1 MPVDIKGIEVALIK
15 TVRSAI
21 GSRLSTIGTGVNEK
35 ASVIR
40 SRSYSTGANE
50 TTPVFPDY
58 PYASVDYSRITDEG
72 YELTQRYY
80 DENDNY
86 VYQTHKIASYSV
98 RVFGTSKDDVL
109 GICNELHMK
118 LEIDGFRTMIE
129 TLSPTE
135 ARLRSKSD
143 IVFVASNM
151 EDKFREVASFDIIL
165 AVLDEVSVDIED
177 APPIENIVLDTSV
190 PQLGVQG
197 GLLSDEDIPD
207 PDLDVLVETEVTYP

>member
-1 MPVDIKGIEVALIK
+1 MPVDIRGIEIALVK
-15 TVRSAI
+15 TLRSAI
-21 GSRLSTIGTGVNEK
+21 GSRLSTIGSGVNEK

-40 SRSYSTGANE
+40 SRLYSQGTNE

-72 YELTQRYY
+72 YELSSRYY

-86 VYQTHKIASYSV
+86 VYQTHKIASYSL

-118 LEIDGFRTMIE
+118 LEMDNIRTMIE

-135 ARLRSKSD
+135 ARVRSKSD
-143 IVFVASNM
+143 IVFVSSVM
-151 EDKFREVASFDIIL
+151 EDKYREVASFDLIL
-165 AVLDEVSVDIED
+165 AVLDEVSVPIEE
-177 APPIENIVLDTSV
+177 APPIENVVLDTSI

-197 GLLSDEDIPD
+197 GIVKEGDTPD
-207 PDLDVLVETEVTYP
+207 PDLDVKVETDVTYP